1 LHRANGGYLVFDF
14 DDMLM
19 YPLSW
24 NELKR
29 TIRTGQ
35 IAIEEMGDR
44 LGYIETR
51 TVRPQPIPWTGKVV
65 AICREAIY
73 RILYSLDPEFREL
86 FKVKANFDSRIDRT
100 PGNEAAYAGLIA
112 AVTQREGLLP
122 LDRSAVARVVEE
134 GMRMAAD
141 HTKLSI
147 QFGDITDIVRESS
160 HWARGEGAK
169 VVTADHI
176 RRTVAKRESRVDLVE
191 ENVREAIE
199 REIILV
205 ETAGEAVGQVNGL
218 SVIDVGDDVFGQPSR
233 ITATVGV
240 GQEGVIDLQREA
252 LLSGPIHTK
261 AVLTLQGF
269 LLDRYAEDAPL
280 TLSARIS
287 FEQSYGVVEGDSAT
301 VAEVCALLSRL
312 ADVPVK
318 QSLAITGSMDQKGEV
333 QAIGGANEKIEG
345 FFDVCKKRGLTGEQ
359 GVLIPESNVQ
369 HLMLREDVVEA
380 IKAGQFKVYS
390 IGMVEEALE
399 LLTGVAPG
407 VKGPDGTYPPDS
419 INARVL
425 ARLKH
430 YGKEMRKFTS
440 HQAAGNTEI
449 T

>member
-1 LHRANGGYLVFDF
+1 
-14 DDMLM
+14 
-19 YPLSW
+19 
-24 NELKR
+24 
-29 TIRTGQ
+29 
-35 IAIEEMGDR
+35 
-44 LGYIETR
+44 
-51 TVRPQPIPWTGKVV
+51 VV
-65 AICREAIY
+65 AICREVIY
-73 RILYSLDPEFREL
+73 RILYTLDPEFREL

-100 PGNEAAYAGLIA
+100 PENEAAYAGLIA

-122 LDRSAVARVVEE
+122 LDRRAVARVVEE

-141 HTKLSI
+141 HSKLSI

-160 HWARGEGAK
+160 HWARGEGSK

-176 RRTVAKRESRVDLVE
+176 RHTVAKRESRVDLVE

-205 ETAGEAVGQVNGL
+205 KTEGEAVGQVNGL
-218 SVIDVGDDVFGQPSR
+218 SIIDVGDDVFGQPSR

-269 LLDRYAEDAPL
+269 LLDRYAADAPL

-287 FEQSYGVVEGDSAT
+287 FEQSYGMVEGDSAT
-301 VAEVCALLSRL
+301 VAEVIALLSRL

-345 FFDVCKKRGLTGEQ
+345 FFDVCKNRGLTGEQ
-359 GVLIPESNVQ
+359 GVVIPESNVQ

-380 IKAGQFKVYS
+380 IQAGQFKVYS
-390 IGMVEEALE
+390 IGMVEEAVE
-399 LLTGVAPG
+399 LLTGVPAG
-407 VKGPDGTYPPDS
+407 AIGPDGVYPPDS
-419 INARVL
+419 VNGRVL
-425 ARLKH
+425 DRLKRF
-430 YGKEMRKFTS
+430 GTEMRKFTS
-440 HQAAGNTEI
+440 HQYGAGPDLT
-449 T
+449 